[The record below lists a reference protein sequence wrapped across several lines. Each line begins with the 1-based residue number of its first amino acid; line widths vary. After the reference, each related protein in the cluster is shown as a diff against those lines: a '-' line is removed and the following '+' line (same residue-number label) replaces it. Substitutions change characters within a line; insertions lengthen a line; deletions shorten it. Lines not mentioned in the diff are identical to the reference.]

1 MKTAKYIALIGVF
14 TAMLIGGQLVL
25 SGIAGVEVVTVLL
38 LAFSYYFGIIR
49 GLFVA
54 NVFSILRC
62 FIFGFFPTVIILY
75 LVYYNLFVIVFGLMG
90 KRFKKE
96 LNLKIHIIIV
106 LAAVFMTVFFTVL
119 DDIISP
125 LYYGLS
131 LDATKAYAIASLTAV
146 VPQVICTLVTV
157 LLLLP
162 VLIRVFSIMKIN

>member
-1 MKTAKYIALIGVF
+1 MKTAKDIALIGVF

-90 KRFKKE
+90 KRFKE

>member
-1 MKTAKYIALIGVF
+1 
-14 TAMLIGGQLVL
+14 
-25 SGIAGVEVVTVLL
+25 
-38 LAFSYYFGIIR
+38 
-49 GLFVA
+49 
-54 NVFSILRC
+54 
-62 FIFGFFPTVIILY
+62 
-75 LVYYNLFVIVFGLMG
+75 MG